1 MNVELSK
8 TKSFGFLLSV
18 YLDKVEHKDLSH
30 DRICFNNKVNLEK
43 RELVWKS
50 NFGKLLIR
58 IHRFSNLIFRS
69 KLLCVEYDQT
79 K

>member
-30 DRICFNNKVNLEK
+30 DRICFYNKVNLEK
-43 RELVWKS
+43 RELV
-50 NFGKLLIR
+50 
-58 IHRFSNLIFRS
+58 
-69 KLLCVEYDQT
+69 
-79 K
+79 